1 MSYTRECRTCG
12 QRISLREMPDGQWV
26 AFDVSTQNVHEHY
39 KKTSAKDNNIYTTKT
54 SKKSNVWSGDDDD
67 MLEEFFEEG
76 KSIKYIANYFKVTTA
91 YIEKKLDA
99 LGYIEPLHETTEN
112 ISKSGELWTDDEEE
126 YLVNAK
132 AEGLT
137 SYEIAEELGR
147 TEKAV
152 ERKYSK
158 IPAAKLAA
166 MQSRSTGEKNTD
178 ETKIITHSPTIA
190 KYVYK
195 AIENQRALTINYE
208 TENDRIKSKRTI
220 YPLKIHQ
227 HLQKKY
233 LEAYCNL
240 RKDNRMFRISNIT
253 RLEYLNKEFAGN
265 IYKPHMTYKP
275 YETSEDTN
283 NQTVNQTEYT
293 SYSPPKE
300 KTPIWLYVIG
310 FVIFIS
316 IFRSCS

>member
-76 KSIKYIANYFKVTTA
+76 KSIEYIANYFKVTTA

-137 SYEIAEELGR
+137 SYEIAEELDLI
-147 TEKAV
+147 V
-152 ERKYSK
+152 F
-158 IPAAKLAA
+158 
-166 MQSRSTGEKNTD
+166 
-178 ETKIITHSPTIA
+178 
-190 KYVYK
+190 
-195 AIENQRALTINYE
+195 
-208 TENDRIKSKRTI
+208 
-220 YPLKIHQ
+220 
-227 HLQKKY
+227 QK
-233 LEAYCNL
+233 
-240 RKDNRMFRISNIT
+240 IT
-253 RLEYLNKEFAGN
+253 R
-265 IYKPHMTYKP
+265 
-275 YETSEDTN
+275 
-283 NQTVNQTEYT
+283 
-293 SYSPPKE
+293 
-300 KTPIWLYVIG
+300 
-310 FVIFIS
+310 
-316 IFRSCS
+316 